1 MTPTCLSL
9 SYFFYISLLILLHTQ
24 AYTNTACEI
33 LVRVISVRI
42 LLLRMLLVDYPLIC
56 NHIVSIAHGAGK
68 DRFLASVIFG
78 DNKLSTVV
86 PSLCNFKTLLGNQN
100 LLNL

>member
-78 DNKLSTVV
+78 TTSSVQLYPPYAVLKLCWVT
-86 PSLCNFKTLLGNQN
+86 KTC
-100 LLNL
+100 